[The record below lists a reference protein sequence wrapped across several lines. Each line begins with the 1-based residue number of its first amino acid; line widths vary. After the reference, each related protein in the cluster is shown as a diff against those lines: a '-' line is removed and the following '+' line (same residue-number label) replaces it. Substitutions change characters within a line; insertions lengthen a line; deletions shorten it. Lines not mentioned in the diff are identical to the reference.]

1 MRRGT
6 ILGLALGTV
15 GAIAGWLHA
24 VPALG
29 PKVSAWASAA
39 PPEALAN
46 SGPAVL
52 GLLLASV
59 GVWIG
64 ARRAYSERQQRRVYV
79 TLCVGLLA
87 LVVLPHAL
95 FRMLG
100 EQAWSSVPGSLSA
113 LGGVLALGA
122 LLLVGF
128 MSRLYPPKRTA
139 P

>member
-6 ILGLALGTV
+6 ILGLFLGTV

-29 PKVSAWASAA
+29 PKVSGWASAA
-39 PPEALAN
+39 PPEALA
-46 SGPAVL
+46 GPGAALL

-59 GVWIG
+59 GVWVG
-64 ARRAYSERQQRRVYV
+64 ARRTYSEPLQRRVYV

-87 LVVLPHAL
+87 LVVVPHAL
-95 FRMLG
+95 FRTLG
-100 EQAWSSVPGSLSA
+100 ASAWGSVPAAFSA
-113 LGGVLALGA
+113 LVGVLALGA

-128 MSRLYPPKRTA
+128 MHRLYPPKRTA
-139 P
+139 L